1 MPCRSQR
8 YWGRR
13 CVAND
18 RYAHITS
25 EFACKAA
32 ASADGITY
40 QTDTDSDGYPKGC
53 LYCPN
58 TCESG
63 YYFNAHSSGGT
74 KSGMS
79 PVCTKG
85 A

>member
-1 MPCRSQR
+1 MHA
-8 YWGRR
+8 WRR
-13 CVAND
+13 HT
-18 RYAHITS
+18 HITS
-25 EFACKAA
+25 ESACKAA

-40 QTDTDSDGYPKGC
+40 RTDTNSDDYPKGC

-58 TCESG
+58 DCSSG
-63 YYFNAHSSGGT
+63 YYYNAHSRGGT

-85 A
+85 ARPCVALCAWC